1 MVKGSVRPL
10 NFRTGGSSA
19 SRAASHRIFDFS
31 LIVVPSTKAQAT
43 DKLSPEPALSSVH
56 PLRQALW
63 NGDVRVAFNGD
74 FWPNVLERASRKAAP
89 VLISIN
95 RSLP

>member
-1 MVKGSVRPL
+1 MVKKFGQ
-10 NFRTGGSSA
+10 
-19 SRAASHRIFDFS
+19 AA
-31 LIVVPSTKAQAT
+31 
-43 DKLSPEPALSSVH
+43 KLPDRRFVTFESGLSSH
-56 PLRQALW
+56 FRLQLDRRAIHQALW